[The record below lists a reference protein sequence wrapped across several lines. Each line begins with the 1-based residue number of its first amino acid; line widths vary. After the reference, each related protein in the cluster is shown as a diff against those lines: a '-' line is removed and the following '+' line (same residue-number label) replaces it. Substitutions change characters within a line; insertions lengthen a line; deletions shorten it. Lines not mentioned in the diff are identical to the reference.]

1 MKIKINI
8 IVDFLM
14 TILLLFLVS
23 YQIVSEKMHEWL
35 GMTMGILVILHI
47 FLNRWWY
54 KNLFK
59 GKYSLMR
66 IIQTIINFLILLTI
80 LGSLISGITMSRYIF
95 PALVP
100 YNNYMA
106 LSRALHILSAYWGF
120 VLMSIHLGLHWSM
133 LFSILNQKLLKIK
146 KKYLFFYIILAW
158 GIASY
163 GAYAFYKL
171 NLFSFMFLQSQ
182 FIFFDYEKNLFLV
195 FFDYFSIMILWILL
209 SFYTIKLLKRNIF
222 TKK

>member
-1 MKIKINI
+1 MI
-8 IVDFLM
+8 
-14 TILLLFLVS
+14 
-23 YQIVSEKMHEWL
+23 WL

-80 LGSLISGITMSRYIF
+80 LGSLISGVTMSRYIF

-146 KKYLFFYIILAW
+146 KKYLFFYID
-158 GIASY
+158 
-163 GAYAFYKL
+163 FR
-171 NLFSFMFLQSQ
+171 
-182 FIFFDYEKNLFLV
+182 
-195 FFDYFSIMILWILL
+195 
-209 SFYTIKLLKRNIF
+209 T
-222 TKK
+222 

>member
-1 MKIKINI
+1 M
-8 IVDFLM
+8 
-14 TILLLFLVS
+14 
-23 YQIVSEKMHEWL
+23 
-35 GMTMGILVILHI
+35 
-47 FLNRWWY
+47 
-54 KNLFK
+54 FK

-80 LGSLISGITMSRYIF
+80 LGSLISGVTMSRYIF

-146 KKYLFFYIILAW
+146 KKYLFFYID
-158 GIASY
+158 
-163 GAYAFYKL
+163 FR
-171 NLFSFMFLQSQ
+171 
-182 FIFFDYEKNLFLV
+182 
-195 FFDYFSIMILWILL
+195 
-209 SFYTIKLLKRNIF
+209 T
-222 TKK
+222 